1 MGNQVGR
8 IRQAADLKVRY
19 RIIEY
24 ENNCSSDLIL
34 SDIVDTNEPPMI
46 KLPEPGVETD
56 EPPDSATLDAERSIE
71 RFEHSS
77 VRVQCYCPLIQHV
90 FMHEVISKIN
100 IGPMQYIFGASVC
113 LSAIGGYALNPVL
126 IITGTGVPL
135 ISATQLYLLVISI
148 RDRHI
153 CDFDIVKSGVM
164 YIAGLVIA
172 LNVIV
177 YFQSGFIL
185 NSCINIL
192 TPILLPIL
200 TYLGWS
206 RVVLSTIRRL

>member
-56 EPPDSATLDAERSIE
+56 EPPDSAALDAERCIE
-71 RFEHSS
+71 RFEHNSI
-77 VRVQCYCPLIQHV
+77 RVQCYGPLIQHM
-90 FMHEVISKIN
+90 FMHNVISKIN
-100 IGPMQYIFGASVC
+100 LGPMQYIIAASVC
-113 LSAIGGYALNPVL
+113 LSAIGGYTLNPIFVF
-126 IITGTGVPL
+126 IGIGTPL
-135 ISATQLYLLVISI
+135 IADSQLYLLIMSI

-153 CDFDIVKSGVM
+153 CDFDIVKSGVTK
-164 YIAGLVIA
+164 IAVLVIA
-172 LNVIV
+172 LNLIV
-177 YFQSGFIL
+177 YFQSSFML

-200 TYLGWS
+200 TYLGWA
-206 RVVLSTIRRL
+206 RVVMSTIRHL